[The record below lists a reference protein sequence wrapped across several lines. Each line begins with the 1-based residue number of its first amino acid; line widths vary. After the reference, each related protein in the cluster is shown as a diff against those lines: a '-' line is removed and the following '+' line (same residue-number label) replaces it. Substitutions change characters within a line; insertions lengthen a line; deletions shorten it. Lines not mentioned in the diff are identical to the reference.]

1 MKVDVAYAVVQLMS
15 HTLSGLIWILPN
27 ISNIDILLMNYNFI
41 MSVHLFV
48 FYLYVYS
55 LQVIVYYG
63 VSFLYFFF
71 IWLHNINITSFN
83 MFYILILQFCY
94 IDDN

>member
-1 MKVDVAYAVVQLMS
+1 
-15 HTLSGLIWILPN
+15 
-27 ISNIDILLMNYNFI
+27 MNYNFI